1 MTIREIKIAV
11 GGAVV
16 IAALLGWG
24 WYNSSEADARMQDYL
39 KREGTIQELKR
50 ELVNRQKR
58 EDGLEREIASAKED
72 LRKAEAGWTG
82 QAPVPLPPVDPP
94 RDRTELSKD
103 FVKRWSLENTVTP
116 DGLVFTDASCF
127 KIHHQ
132 LQLADT
138 VDDLTESV
146 EGAVASYTAA
156 KRVIAGQDQ
165 LIADLKLDKETAARI
180 EAERQAQ
187 IADLNAKI
195 KADARANWV
204 SKAKWAG
211 VALVAG
217 FVIAKR

>member
-1 MTIREIKIAV
+1 
-11 GGAVV
+11 
-16 IAALLGWG
+16 
-24 WYNSSEADARMQDYL
+24 
-39 KREGTIQELKR
+39 
-50 ELVNRQKR
+50 
-58 EDGLEREIASAKED
+58 
-72 LRKAEAGWTG
+72 
-82 QAPVPLPPVDPP
+82 
-94 RDRTELSKD
+94 
-103 FVKRWSLENTVTP
+103 LENTVTP